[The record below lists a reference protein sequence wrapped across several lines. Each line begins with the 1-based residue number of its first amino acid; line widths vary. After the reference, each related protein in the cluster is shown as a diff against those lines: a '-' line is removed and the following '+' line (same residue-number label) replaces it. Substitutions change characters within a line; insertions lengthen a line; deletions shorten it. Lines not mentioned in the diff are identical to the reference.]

1 LKFSIRDT
9 GIGMKA
15 EQQKNLF
22 KSFSQADN
30 TVTRQ
35 FGGTGLGLAISKQLT
50 ELMGGEIWFDSEFQ
64 QGTTFS
70 FTAHFESV
78 METQKAL
85 DVVKTNMLSKL
96 KVLVA
101 DDSDIARHV
110 LLDTLAHSNI
120 IAEGVENGEQAL
132 NKVLAAQAN
141 DEPYDL
147 VLLDWKMPLMDGIEA
162 AKQIHQHIKKQL
174 PHILMVS
181 AYDKYEAKLLG
192 EPVGINTFL
201 EKPINH
207 TILLESIIKIFNNKD
222 DTLVIETHKSNN
234 KIPDLSAYRVLLV
247 EDNIINQQVAKEFLN
262 DTQINIDCAENGL
275 IALDK
280 LATGQYDI
288 ILMDIQMPEMDGLTA
303 TKEIRTTLKM
313 TEIPIIAM
321 TAHAMEGDIEQS
333 VIAGMNH
340 HLTKPIE
347 PEILYQTLAYYLSND
362 QESSH
367 VIQKNTLKDHQVDE
381 LKDKQKLKNLTSLN
395 VDKAIQQVQGKLTLY
410 LQLVADFCNQHQQL
424 APTMEALYEN
434 GALEELHRCAHSL
447 KSSAQYIGASNL
459 SDSASQLEN
468 EIKIRGKKV
477 ASKLTIVTK
486 EIELTISQLN
496 KVYEISVPL
505 EVTEQFNLDAATA
518 LFTELKPLLL
528 SGDIL
533 AEDLSLQLKKI
544 SIKTKHYKKV
554 NNIHQLV
561 ADFEFE
567 EAIIAI
573 AQFEQELI
581 DE

>member
-1 LKFSIRDT
+1 
-9 GIGMKA
+9 
-15 EQQKNLF
+15 
-22 KSFSQADN
+22 
-30 TVTRQ
+30 
-35 FGGTGLGLAISKQLT
+35 
-50 ELMGGEIWFDSEFQ
+50 
-64 QGTTFS
+64 
-70 FTAHFESV
+70 
-78 METQKAL
+78 
-85 DVVKTNMLSKL
+85 
-96 KVLVA
+96 
-101 DDSDIARHV
+101 
-110 LLDTLAHSNI
+110 
-120 IAEGVENGEQAL
+120 
-132 NKVLAAQAN
+132 
-141 DEPYDL
+141 
-147 VLLDWKMPLMDGIEA
+147 
-162 AKQIHQHIKKQL
+162 
-174 PHILMVS
+174 
-181 AYDKYEAKLLG
+181 
-192 EPVGINTFL
+192 
-201 EKPINH
+201 
-207 TILLESIIKIFNNKD
+207 
-222 DTLVIETHKSNN
+222 
-234 KIPDLSAYRVLLV
+234 
-247 EDNIINQQVAKEFLN
+247 
-262 DTQINIDCAENGL
+262 
-275 IALDK
+275 
-280 LATGQYDI
+280 
-288 ILMDIQMPEMDGLTA
+288 
-303 TKEIRTTLKM
+303 M

-533 AEDLSLQLKKI
+533 AEDLSLQLKK
-544 SIKTKHYKKV
+544 
-554 NNIHQLV
+554 NINQNQTL
-561 ADFEFE
+561 
-567 EAIIAI
+567 
-573 AQFEQELI
+573 
-581 DE
+581 